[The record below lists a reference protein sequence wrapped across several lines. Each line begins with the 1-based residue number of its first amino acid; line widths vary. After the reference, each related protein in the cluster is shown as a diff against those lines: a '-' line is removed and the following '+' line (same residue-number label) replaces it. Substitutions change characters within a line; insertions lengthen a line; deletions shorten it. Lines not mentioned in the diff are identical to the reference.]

1 MENLSCENTPYTIF
15 AHISCGGVTLMQQ
28 LLTGKDKPRHY
39 IFRSLEE
46 AKKALEHPILE
57 GELSLDKMS
66 KSFWDEYEGEDGARV
81 TYKIEEVRVLP
92 NVDFYT
98 DYHKLP

>member
-15 AHISCGGVTLMQQ
+15 AYITCGGVTLMQQ

-46 AKKALEHPILE
+46 AKKALEHPVLE

-66 KSFWDEYEGEDGARV
+66 KSHQGKYEGE
-81 TYKIEEVRVLP
+81 EVSVKYCIKQL
-92 NVDFYT
+92 
-98 DYHKLP
+98 